1 MPVGGLLRSA
11 FIKLS
16 TNGAVRAVAT
26 KFPPSVRASRRFIAG
41 ETLPEALAAVKTLN
55 AEGKKATLDYLG
67 ENVSTPAEA
76 EHYTRLSEE
85 ILESIARERLDCNL
99 SIKLTGMGL
108 DLGEEVAYGNLSR
121 LLATAK
127 RHGNFIRI
135 DMEGSPYT
143 QRTID
148 LFERARQGFDNV
160 GIVIQA
166 YLRRSQ
172 GDIERLAVS
181 GAAVRLCKGAYKE
194 PPEIAFPEKRDVDG
208 SYKELLG
215 RLLEPASIARGTR
228 PAVATHDPAMIA
240 HAKALIERH
249 KTPNDRFEFQMLYGI
264 RRDLQR
270 QLVAEG
276 FTLRVYV
283 PFGEAWYPY
292 FMRRLAERPANV
304 GFVLKNLWRD
314 PGNGA

>member
-1 MPVGGLLRSA
+1 MPAGGLLRNA

-16 TNGAVRAVAT
+16 TNGAVSAFAT
-26 KFPPSVRASRRFIAG
+26 KFGPSVRASRRFIAG
-41 ETLPEALAAVKTLN
+41 ETLAEALAAVKTLN

-67 ENVSTPAEA
+67 ENVATTAEA
-76 EHYTRLSEE
+76 DRYTALSEE
-85 ILESIARERLDCNL
+85 ILEAIWRERLDCNL

-108 DLGEEVAYGNLSR
+108 DLGGEVAHKNLSR
-121 LLATAK
+121 LLAAAK

-143 QRTID
+143 QRTLD
-148 LFERARQGFDNV
+148 LFERVRKEFQNV

-166 YLRRSQ
+166 YLRRSR
-172 GDIERLAVS
+172 GDIERLAAS

-215 RLLEPASIARGTR
+215 ILFDPASIARGTR

-240 HAKALIERH
+240 HAKALVGRH
-249 KTPNDRFEFQMLYGI
+249 EIPNGRFEFQMLYGI

-270 QLVAEG
+270 QLVSEG

-314 PGNGA
+314 PKNGA